1 MGCSAGIFGDECGA
15 PVKGRSLWQVE
26 ISLWLLTLL
35 CVLTA
40 RRLFDAW
47 DYAPLW
53 LIMALGGHA
62 SAAVTRRQR
71 WPLAVA
77 ATASGLMLVIVE
89 GLALYSDTL
98 WLRLLPSAETLRRVG
113 ADVAAAWDAFS
124 IVEAPTPATAGFLLV
139 GGAVIWLAA
148 FVADALALR
157 ARSAGQALLPAL
169 CVLAFVGALG
179 ADAWRIRS
187 AAAMVVCAA
196 ALVAAHGIHH
206 TGDRTPVGATD
217 RRRATVP
224 MRTALRLGI
233 AAAFGAALLVP
244 LLPGSDAPAIVSWK
258 DLDGSAPA
266 SRVTISPLVNA
277 QGRLVG
283 TSGAE
288 LFRVRADAP
297 AYWRVSGLSR
307 FDGTFWGSEQLY
319 GDASRHLDG
328 RANDE
333 LLTQQFTIGALD
345 SIWLPAAYEPVAYDG
360 PDALYDPETG
370 TLVTEHSSELESGM
384 TYTVSSSVRVPSVA
398 GLVAA
403 SGDVPPDIAETY
415 LTLPDGFNQRV
426 AGLATDIT
434 ADAAGPYAKALA
446 LQNFFLENFVYA
458 LRVPSGHDAERM
470 EQFLFNERR
479 GYCEQFAGTYAA
491 MARAIGLP
499 SRVAVGF
506 TPGELIDGDYVVR
519 GEHYHAWPEVWIA
532 GRWVYFEPTPGRG
545 APGAVV
551 YTGVAPQ
558 QVVPGDPEAAGEAGS
573 GFIGALGL
581 EDLEGLSGDLEGFVD
596 VLDFEGSQA
605 PTGSWSEWLVVPFY
619 AVLAVGIG
627 WIVTV
632 PSAVRIRR
640 ALHHRRARHHAR
652 AAINAAWDD
661 VAETL
666 FGLGI
671 DQRAVETHAEFA
683 DRVDRRLRIDSGELH
698 SLATAAQEAAYAAE
712 PPPPQ
717 TVVGARLD
725 AQQLETRIRS
735 SRSRWDRAGAACR
748 PAALLAG
755 PRSRRRHR
763 AVRNGQRT

>member
-1 MGCSAGIFGDECGA
+1 MTA
-15 PVKGRSLWQVE
+15 PAKGRSLWQAE

-35 CVLTA
+35 AVLTA

-62 SAAVTRRQR
+62 TAAVTRRQH
-71 WPLAVA
+71 WPLWA
-77 ATASGLMLVIVE
+77 AGTASAAMLVIVE

-98 WLRLLPSAETLRRVG
+98 WLRVLPSAETLRR
-113 ADVAAAWDAFS
+113 AASDVSAAWDAFG
-124 IVEAPTPATAGFLLV
+124 IVEAPTPASAGFLLV
-139 GGAVIWLAA
+139 GGAVVWVAA

-157 ARSAGQALLPAL
+157 AKSVGEALFPAFA
-169 CVLAFVGALG
+169 VLAFVGALG
-179 ADAWRIRS
+179 TDAWRIRS

-196 ALVAAHGIHH
+196 AFVAAHGIHH
-206 TGDRTPVGATD
+206 TADRTPVGANE

-233 AAAFGAALLVP
+233 PAALGAALLVP

-266 SRVTISPLVNA
+266 ARVTISPLVNA

-319 GDASRHLDG
+319 GNASRHLDG
-328 RANDE
+328 PADDE

-370 TLVTEHSSELESGM
+370 TLVTEHSSELEAGM
-384 TYTVSSSVRVPSVA
+384 TYTVRSSVGVPSIA
-398 GLVAA
+398 ALVAA
-403 SGDVPPDIAETY
+403 RGDVPPDIAEQY
-415 LTLPDGFNQRV
+415 LALPEGFNERV
-426 AGLATDIT
+426 SGLAADVT
-434 ADAAGPYAKALA
+434 AGASGPYAKALA

-458 LRVPSGHDAERM
+458 LRVPGGHDTDRM
-470 EQFLFNERR
+470 EQFLFEERR

-491 MARAIGLP
+491 MARSVGLP

-506 TPGELIDGDYVVR
+506 TPGELVDGAYVVR
-519 GEHYHAWPEVWIA
+519 GEHYHAWPEVWIG

-558 QVVPGDPEAAGEAGS
+558 QVVPGDPDAAGEAGS

-581 EDLEGLSGDLEGFVD
+581 EDLEGASGDLEGFVD
-596 VLDFEGSQA
+596 VLDFEGSQS
-605 PTGSWSEWLVVPFY
+605 PTGTWSEWLVIPFY
-619 AVLAVGIG
+619 AVLAVGLG
-627 WIVTV
+627 WLAVV

-640 ALHHRRARHHAR
+640 VLHHRRARDDAR
-652 AAINAAWDD
+652 AAVGAAWDD

-666 FGLGI
+666 FSLGI
-671 DQRAVETHAEFA
+671 DRRPVETHAEFA
-683 DRVDRRLRIDSGELH
+683 DRVDRRLRIESGEMR
-698 SLATAAQEAAYAAE
+698 SLAHAAQAAAYAPD
-712 PPPPQ
+712 PPGPQ
-717 TVVGARLD
+717 AVAGAKLD
-725 AQQLETRIRS
+725 AQHFETRIRS
-735 SRSRWDRAGAACR
+735 ARSRWDRIGTACR
-748 PAALLAG
+748 PTALTAG
-755 PRSRRRHR
+755 PRARRRRR
-763 AVRNGQRT
+763 AEVA

>member
-1 MGCSAGIFGDECGA
+1 MR
-15 PVKGRSLWQVE
+15 GRSLWQVE
-26 ISLWLLTLL
+26 VSLWLLTLL
-35 CVLTA
+35 SVLTA

-71 WPLAVA
+71 WPLAAA
-77 ATASGLMLVIVE
+77 ATASAVMLIIVE

-98 WLRLLPSAETLRRVG
+98 WLRLLPTAETLRQAA
-113 ADVAAAWDAFS
+113 ADVAAAWDAFG

-148 FVADALALR
+148 FAADALALR
-157 ARSAGQALLPAL
+157 ARSVGQGLLPAF

-179 ADAWRIRS
+179 TDAWRVRS
-187 AAAMVVCAA
+187 AAAMVVGAA
-196 ALVAAHGIHH
+196 AFVAAHGIQH
-206 TGDRTPVGATD
+206 TGDRTSVGASE

-233 AAAFGAALLVP
+233 PAALVAALLVP

-288 LFRVRADAP
+288 LFRVEADAP

-328 RANDE
+328 RTSDE

-360 PDALYDPETG
+360 PEALYDPETG

-384 TYTVSSSVRVPSVA
+384 TYTVSSSVDVPSIA

-403 SGDVPPDIAETY
+403 SGDVPADIAEKY
-415 LTLPDGFNQRV
+415 LALPDGFNRRV
-426 AGLATDIT
+426 SGLAADIT
-434 ADAAGPYAKALA
+434 ADASGPYAKALA

-458 LRVPSGHDAERM
+458 LRVPSGHDTERM
-470 EQFLFNERR
+470 EQFLFEERR

-506 TPGELIDGDYVVR
+506 TPGELIDGVYVVR

-573 GFIGALGL
+573 GFIGELGL

-627 WIVTV
+627 WLIIV
-632 PSAVRIRR
+632 PSAVRVRR
-640 ALHHRRARHHAR
+640 ALHHRRSRHDAR
-652 AAINAAWDD
+652 AAIGAAWDD

-666 FGLGI
+666 FNLGI
-671 DQRAVETHAEFA
+671 DRRAVETHAEFA
-683 DRVDRRLRIDSGELH
+683 DRVDRRLRIDSGELR

-717 TVVGARLD
+717 TVAEARLD
-725 AQQLETRIRS
+725 AQHLEARIRS
-735 SRSRWDRAGAACR
+735 ARSRWDRIGTACR
-748 PAALLAG
+748 PSALTAG

-763 AVRNGQRT
+763 AAVNGRV

>member
-1 MGCSAGIFGDECGA
+1 
-15 PVKGRSLWQVE
+15 VKGRSLWQVE
-26 ISLWLLTLL
+26 ITLWLLTLL
-35 CVLTA
+35 AVLTA

-71 WPLAVA
+71 WPLAAA
-77 ATASGLMLVIVE
+77 ATASALMLVIVQ
-89 GLALYSDTL
+89 GLALYPGTL
-98 WLRLLPSAETLRRVG
+98 WLRLLPSAETLRQAA
-113 ADVAAAWDAFS
+113 ADIAAAWDAFG
-124 IVEAPTPATAGFLLV
+124 IVEAPTPASAGFLLV

-148 FVADALALR
+148 FVADAVALR
-157 ARSAGQALLPAL
+157 ARSVGEALLPAFG
-169 CVLAFVGALG
+169 VLAFVGALG
-179 ADAWRIRS
+179 TDAWRIRS

-196 ALVAAHGIHH
+196 AFVAAHGIHH
-206 TGDRTPVGATD
+206 TGDRTPVGATE

-224 MRTALRLGI
+224 LRTALRLGI
-233 AAAFGAALLVP
+233 PAALIAALLVP

-258 DLDGSAPA
+258 DLDGSATA

-288 LFRVRADAP
+288 LFRVEADAP

-328 RANDE
+328 RTSDE

-345 SIWLPAAYEPVAYDG
+345 SIWLPAAYEPVAYEG

-370 TLVTEHSSELESGM
+370 TLVTEHSSELASGM
-384 TYTVSSSVRVPSVA
+384 TYTVSSRVDIPSIA

-403 SGDVPPDIAETY
+403 RGDVPPDIAEKY
-415 LTLPDGFNQRV
+415 LALPDGFNRRV
-426 AGLATDIT
+426 TDLAVDIT

-470 EQFLFNERR
+470 EQFLFDERR

-491 MARAIGLP
+491 MARAVGLP

-506 TPGELIDGDYVVR
+506 TPGELIDGVYVVR

-558 QVVPGDPEAAGEAGS
+558 QVVPGDPDAAGEAGS
-573 GFIGALGL
+573 GFIGELGL

-596 VLDFEGSQA
+596 VLDFEGSQS
-605 PTGSWSEWLVVPFY
+605 PTGTWSEWLVVPFY
-619 AVLAVGIG
+619 AVLAVGVL
-627 WIVTV
+627 WLVTV

-640 ALHHRRARHHAR
+640 ALHHRRARHDAR
-652 AAINAAWDD
+652 AAVGAAWDD

-666 FGLGI
+666 FNLGI
-671 DQRAVETHAEFA
+671 DQRAPETHMEFA
-683 DRVDRRLRIDSGELH
+683 DRVDRRLRIDSGELR
-698 SLATAAQEAAYAAE
+698 SLATAAQQAAYAAE
-712 PPPPQ
+712 PPAPQ
-717 TVVGARLD
+717 TVAGARQD
-725 AQQLETRIRS
+725 AQHLEGRIRS
-735 SRSRWDRAGAACR
+735 ARSRWDRIGTACR
-748 PAALLAG
+748 PAALVTG
-755 PRSRRRHR
+755 PRSRRRQR
-763 AVRNGQRT
+763 AVLNGRG